1 MEYRSISRKQSQERG
16 QTIALV
22 ALTIVT
28 LLAMAALAIDVVT
41 LYVAKGEVQRA
52 ADAAALVAAKA
63 FVDSGVTS
71 DPTNTSLQTLAENMA
86 TAGINGILAQNKV
99 AGAAPVLVGTP
110 TFDFTTYPGNPQVAV
125 TLQRTGLPIFF
136 ARIWRRAAA
145 TVTASAKA
153 EAYNPSNSQTTTG
166 NFIPITLKN
175 IKPLL
180 IANKDPNN
188 AGNPF
193 IDATTGVVAAG
204 EPGKPSVP
212 VTPGCQG
219 GGGNIPCVVAGMA
232 LQQNQFWPA
241 VVKSGSANLCPS
253 CQGSSDFEQRLSA
266 VSLRSQRTILTLAA
280 ARR

>member
-1 MEYRSISRKQSQERG
+1 MRYRSISRKQSQERG

-71 DPTNTSLQTLAENMA
+71 DPANPSLQTLAQNMA

-99 AGAAPVLVGTP
+99 AGAAPVLVGTS

-153 EAYNPSNSQTTTG
+153 EAYNPANSQTTTG
-166 NFIPITLKN
+166 NFIPITLKD

-180 IANKDPNN
+180 IANKDP
-188 AGNPF
+188 APGHGGVPF
-193 IDATTGVVAAG
+193 VSATTGAVTLTGTFPAG
-204 EPGKPSVP
+204 VIGETIALSSACSPGQKPCSP
-212 VTPGCQG
+212 P
-219 GGGNIPCVVAGMA
+219 
-232 LQQNQFWPA
+232 
-241 VVKSGSANLCPS
+241 
-253 CQGSSDFEQRLSA
+253 LS
-266 VSLRSQRTILTLAA
+266 
-280 ARR
+280 